1 MATLI
6 ENTNRIVDALED
18 IKSAIIS
25 KGVTPTGKCET
36 FASAISQ
43 ISGGSSVK
51 FSSGNYELTKGTA
64 LKSIVLDFK
73 PQVLILNQRSNNTYT
88 TANARTLIYNESLS
102 TTNYDSIVTTTV
114 TKQALGSTT
123 VLQIYSIDNN
133 GYTHRPHA
141 TNTTY
146 WTYFAI
152 GGLDT
157 NAITTLKE

>member
-6 ENTNRIVDALED
+6 ENTNRIVDALDD
-18 IKSAIIS
+18 IKNAIIA

-36 FASAISQ
+36 FAAAISQ
-43 ISGGSSVK
+43 ISGGSGVK
-51 FSSGNYELTKGTA
+51 FSSGNYELTKGTT
-64 LKSIVLDFK
+64 LKNITLDFK

-88 TANARTLIYNESLS
+88 NASTRTFIYNESLS
-102 TTNYDSIVTTTV
+102 TTNYDSIVTTSV
-114 TKQALGSTT
+114 TKQNLGTTT

-133 GYTHRPHA
+133 GFTQRPHSS
-141 TNTTY
+141 NNSY